1 MRKKAYKDT
10 AFNAI
15 DYLSTLVIF
24 LITTKL
30 LITQLGTDGYGFYM
44 FFTSLIG
51 TFGLVDI
58 GMGMAVSK
66 YLSEFIHQNK
76 FIEGNQVITQAF
88 IFYSAIGVVLVSAIN
103 YFSAELLSLF
113 NFSAKFSQLGVEI
126 LFITTL
132 VFMMNLFI
140 SIGTNVLVALEKWQE
155 ISLLNIILKILNAIV
170 LVRVLL
176 LDIGFSQ
183 KVEYV
188 FYSILIFS
196 VLKFLL
202 YSGLAYWRYPEFEWQ
217 KPTTEIRGKISIFL
231 KWTSMQYGLS
241 MMVGHV
247 DKIIISRFFGLETL
261 GVYSFVVNAF
271 IYLFGFLT
279 SAFKIFFPK
288 LSKVHADKDIQ
299 KLKFYFKRLMLG
311 SLAVSVFI
319 GSVSL
324 ACWIPFVSLYI
335 DTDFANKSFLYF
347 LIFAIYLVIRSPEII
362 FSYFFNATA
371 KPVVLVKNVAIGSVV
386 TVISYFIFVPIFG
399 TYGLIVAQIAGSL
412 AIYCYV
418 YYQIK
423 KNGFHDF
430 ATA

>member
-30 LITQLGTDGYGFYM
+30 LIAQLGTDGYGFYM

-88 IFYSAIGVVLVSAIN
+88 IFYLAIGVVLVSAIN

-126 LFITTL
+126 LFITSL

-155 ISLLNIILKILNAIV
+155 ISVLNIILKILNAFV

-176 LDIGFSQ
+176 LDIGFSH

-202 YSGLAYWRYPEFEWQ
+202 YSGLAYRHYPEFEWQ
-217 KPTTEIRGKISIFL
+217 KPTTEIRGKISSFL
-231 KWTSMQYGLS
+231 KWSSVQYGLS
-241 MMVGHV
+241 MMVGHA

-288 LSKVHADKDIQ
+288 LSKIHADKDIQ
-299 KLKFYFKRLMLG
+299 KLKFYFKRLILW
-311 SLAVSVFI
+311 SLAVSIFI
-319 GSVSL
+319 GTVSV
-324 ACWIPFVSLYI
+324 ACWIPFVSIYI
-335 DTDFANKSFLYF
+335 DIDFARKSFLYF
-347 LIFAIYLVIRSPEII
+347 LMFSIYLVIRSPEII

-371 KPVVLVKNVAIGSVV
+371 KPVVLVKNVAIGSAA
-386 TVISYFIFVPIFG
+386 TVISYFIFVPIFK
-399 TYGLIVAQIAGSL
+399 TYGLIVAQIVGSL
-412 AIYCYV
+412 SIYCYL

-423 KNGFHDF
+423 RNGFHDF

>member
-30 LITQLGTDGYGFYM
+30 LIAKLGTDGYGFYM

-66 YLSEFIHQNK
+66 YLSEFLHHNK
-76 FIEGNQVITQAF
+76 INEGNQVITQAF
-88 IFYSAIGVVLVSAIN
+88 IFYLAISVVLVSAIN

-113 NFSAKFSQLGVEI
+113 NFSTKFSQLGVEI

-140 SIGTNVLVALEKWQE
+140 SIGTNILVALEKWQE
-155 ISLLNIILKILNAIV
+155 ISLLNIILKVLNALV
-170 LVRVLL
+170 LVKILL
-176 LDIGFSQ
+176 LDIGFTQ

-196 VLKFLL
+196 VFKFLL
-202 YSGLAYWRYPEFEWQ
+202 YTALAYWRYPEFEWQ
-217 KPTTEIRGKISIFL
+217 KPSTEIRGKISSFL
-231 KWTSMQYGLS
+231 KWSSAQYGLS

-261 GVYSFVVNAF
+261 GLYSFAVNAF
-271 IYLFGFLT
+271 VYLYGFLAN
-279 SAFKIFFPK
+279 AFKIFFPK
-288 LSKVHADKDIQ
+288 LSKIHADNDI
-299 KLKFYFKRLMLG
+299 KMLKYYFKRLIFWSLG
-311 SLAVSVFI
+311 VSVFI
-319 GSVSL
+319 GTISVI
-324 ACWIPFVSLYI
+324 CWIPFVSLYI
-335 DTDFANKSFLYF
+335 DAGFANNSFLYF
-347 LIFAIYLVIRSPEII
+347 LIFAIYLVIRSPEIV

-371 KPVVLVKNVAIGSVV
+371 RPVVLVRNVAIGSVS
-386 TVISYFIFVPIFG
+386 TVISYFIFVPIFK
-399 TYGLIVAQIAGSL
+399 TYGLIVAQMVGSL
-412 AIYCYV
+412 AIYSYA

-423 KNGFHDF
+423 RNGFHDF

>member
-15 DYLSTLVIF
+15 DYLSTLVVF

-30 LITQLGTDGYGFYM
+30 LIAKLGTDGYGFYM

-66 YLSEFIHQNK
+66 YLSEFLHQK
-76 FIEGNQVITQAF
+76 KIDEGNQVITQAF
-88 IFYSAIGVVLVSAIN
+88 IFYLTIGVVLVTVIN
-103 YFSAELLSLF
+103 YFSSELLSLF
-113 NFSAKFSQLGVEI
+113 NFSEKFSRLGVKI

-155 ISLLNIILKILNAIV
+155 ISLLNITLKILNALV
-170 LVRVLL
+170 LVKILL

-183 KVEYV
+183 KIEYV

-196 VLKFLL
+196 ILKFLL
-202 YSGLAYWRYPEFEWQ
+202 YSGLAYKRYPEFEWQ
-217 KPTTEIRGKISIFL
+217 KPTTEIRGKISNFL
-231 KWTSMQYGLS
+231 KWSSMQFGLS

-279 SAFKIFFPK
+279 SAFKIFFPQ
-288 LSKVHADKDIQ
+288 LSKIHADKDML
-299 KLKFYFKRLMLG
+299 KLQYYFKRLILA
-311 SLAVSVFI
+311 SLAVSILI
-319 GSVSL
+319 GLVSVV
-324 ACWIPFVSLYI
+324 CWIPFVSLYI
-335 DTDFANKSFLYF
+335 DAEFANQSFWYF
-347 LIFAIYLVIRSPEII
+347 LIFEIYLVIRSPEII

-371 KPVVLVKNVAIGSVV
+371 RPVILVKNVAVGSIA
-386 TVISYFIFVPIFG
+386 TVISYFIFVPIFD
-399 TYGLIVAQIAGSL
+399 TYGLIYAQIAGSL
-412 AIYCYV
+412 AIYIYV
-418 YYQIK
+418 YYKINR
-423 KNGFHDF
+423 NGFHGF
-430 ATA
+430 ATN